1 MKMRLLLVFF
11 ASFFVGC
18 SYLLYQYVPA
28 GPQAH
33 QDIDSKAY
41 VHHAQLF
48 AQENILVKNN
58 HTPYYT
64 LGYPLIMG
72 FIYKIFGQSTLP
84 LIALQILLSLL
95 SGFLLFVVAGR
106 FFNPTIALISAALF
120 ACNIGYLTFSQF
132 ILTEICLSFFLLLF
146 FERFT
151 LFLQTAHQ
159 RPLIHSGLALG
170 FSMLIK
176 PAAAL
181 YFVIPLSFIAFVLF
195 KKRAKTQVTI
205 HCMSLFIVCF
215 CAPIMLH
222 MIHNKYAF
230 GNFRLTELNEIN
242 LYFWFYP
249 NVRAQQN
256 GTTAD
261 YERVMLQKHAQK
273 DGGMQEI
280 KNQFFEDAKDNFKL
294 FVYVWLA
301 NVAKTFCGLYTTNL
315 KVLLNEKVRGGDI
328 SFFKMKGSWWHKI
341 KSYIVAGANSWWLR
355 AIACYE
361 ALWQPLRYLLCLV
374 ALMFIFGQK
383 RYVLF
388 YFFSSYLAYFSL
400 ITGHDGCARF
410 RMMFE
415 FLLIMLA
422 AAGLMIV
429 WMYATRKPVQK
440 SARRK
445 V

>member
-1 MKMRLLLVFF
+1 M
-11 ASFFVGC
+11 
-18 SYLLYQYVPA
+18 
-28 GPQAH
+28 
-33 QDIDSKAY
+33 
-41 VHHAQLF
+41 
-48 AQENILVKNN
+48 
-58 HTPYYT
+58 
-64 LGYPLIMG
+64 
-72 FIYKIFGQSTLP
+72 
-84 LIALQILLSLL
+84 
-95 SGFLLFVVAGR
+95 
-106 FFNPTIALISAALF
+106 
-120 ACNIGYLTFSQF
+120 
-132 ILTEICLSFFLLLF
+132 
-146 FERFT
+146 
-151 LFLQTAHQ
+151 
-159 RPLIHSGLALG
+159 
-170 FSMLIK
+170 
-176 PAAAL
+176 
-181 YFVIPLSFIAFVLF
+181 
-195 KKRAKTQVTI
+195 QVTI
-205 HCMSLFIVCF
+205 NMMSIFVLCF

-273 DGGMQEI
+273 EGGMQEI

-341 KSYIVAGANSWWLR
+341 KSYIVVGANSWWLR
-355 AIACYE
+355 AIAFFE
-361 ALWQPLRYLLCLV
+361 AVWQPLRYLLCLI

-415 FLLIMLA
+415 FILIMLA

-429 WMYATRKPVQK
+429 WMYATRKPVPK
-440 SARRK
+440 PARRRT
-445 V
+445 